1 MGNDVI
7 YNKSET
13 IEMCIN
19 RIKAVYD
26 NNPDNLNDYT
36 SDYWKSF

>member
-7 YNKSET
+7 LNKIET
-13 IEMCIN
+13 IERCIN
-19 RIKAVYD
+19 RIISVYD

-36 SDYWKSF
+36 SRIL